1 MIGDAVYFLVHNTRG
16 HMYSCPTLTDVKFHQ
31 VGTDGFWW
39 VYLDYSFV
47 KFPINI
53 LSNGFIH

>member
-1 MIGDAVYFLVHNTRG
+1 
-16 HMYSCPTLTDVKFHQ
+16 MYGCPTLTDVKFHQ
-31 VGTDGFWW
+31 VGL